1 MSDTPDPRPLSSTYR
16 LQLHADFTFAAAAR
30 VVPYLADLGVS
41 HLYLSPV
48 LTAVPG
54 SQHGYDVVDHSRV
67 SAELGGR
74 SGLVELSSVCRAHGL
89 GIVVDVVPNHMALV
103 APLWRNAQVWEV
115 LRDGRFAAHAHW
127 FDIDWDA
134 LDGRIG
140 LPVLG
145 DTLNR
150 VIAGGA
156 LSLDTGRGDEG
167 PAAGQPVI
175 RYHEHVWPVAPG
187 TWQDGDEVGAVV
199 QRQHYLLASWREG
212 GEFLN
217 YRRFFEVDGLI
228 GVRVEEP
235 DVFEATHRTLLDLH
249 HAGVIDGLRIDHPD
263 GLADPAAY
271 LDTLAGHLRPGAPVW
286 VEKILERGETLPT
299 EWACAGTTGYDANA
313 VLTIALIDP
322 VSADEVGRSWAWAGG
337 TPWVD
342 DVADL
347 TKREAVQDLLVP
359 EVSRLLRLATRV
371 LPDAD
376 EDELRVALTELL
388 VAVDVYRA
396 YVRPGEEPAE
406 DSRERL
412 HEAIERA
419 VAAAPETAETIT
431 ELGRVLGDPDAGSA
445 DPAAA
450 YDLVVRFQQTT
461 GPVMAKG
468 IEDTALYRWHRMV
481 ALNEVG
487 GHPSQGRK
495 PSTQPMVTWAQRQ
508 AEHWPRG
515 MTALSTHDTKR
526 SEDVRARVL
535 AVSGDAAAWDQAT
548 RAAVTEAVDNGV
560 DAPTAHLVM
569 QTLVG
574 VGEISADRLE
584 AYLTKAL
591 REARLHT
598 TWIEPETDYE
608 ARVID
613 IGHRAQH
620 DGELHDAIAAAVAGS
635 VGAIRTLVLSQKL
648 LQLTL
653 PGVPDT
659 YQGSELADLSLVD
672 PDNRRP
678 VDYGARRS
686 ALGRLDDR
694 LDPRGLSEEKLL
706 VTARTLRLR
715 LRLPEAFGPGAS
727 YVPLEG
733 GPHLLGHLRGHRVA
747 ALAVR
752 APHSLAVGEVG
763 EMDEM
768 DKVDEVDGFGD
779 HRVDLPAG
787 TWFDEL
793 TGRRVQVEASG
804 LPLAEVFVDAPVALL
819 VREEDPR

>member
-1 MSDTPDPRPLSSTYR
+1 MSDTPDPRPLSATYR
-16 LQLHADFTFAAAAR
+16 LQLHAGFTFADAAR

-41 HLYLSPV
+41 HVYLSPV

-74 SGLVELSSVCRAHGL
+74 AGLVELSSVCRAHGL
-89 GIVVDVVPNHMALV
+89 GIVVDIVPNHMALV
-103 APLWRNAQVWEV
+103 APLWHNAPVWEM
-115 LRDGRFAAHAHW
+115 LRDGQTAARAHW
-127 FDIDWDA
+127 FDVDWDA

-150 VIAGGA
+150 VLAGGA

-175 RYHEHVWPVAPG
+175 RYYDHVWPVAPG
-187 TWQDGDEVGAVV
+187 TWREGDDVATVV
-199 QRQHYLLASWREG
+199 QRQHYLLACWREG

-235 DVFEATHRTLLDLH
+235 DVFEATHRTILDLH

-271 LDTLAGHLRPGAPVW
+271 LDTLADHLRPGTPVW

-299 EWACAGTTGYDANA
+299 DWACAGTTGYDANA

-322 VSADEVGRSWAWAGG
+322 ASAEEVGRSWAWAGG

-342 DVADL
+342 DVAEL
-347 TKREAVQDLLVP
+347 AKREAVEELLVP

-371 LPDAD
+371 LPDTD

-396 YVRPGEEPAE
+396 YLRPGEVPAQ
-406 DSRERL
+406 DSRQRL

-419 VAAAPETAETIT
+419 VEAAPDTAETIT
-431 ELGRVLGDPDAGSA
+431 SLGRILGDPDAGST

-450 YDLVVRFQQTT
+450 YDLAVRFQQTT

-487 GHPSQGRK
+487 GHPSQGST
-495 PSTQPMVTWAQRQ
+495 PSAEPLAAWARHQ

-515 MTALSTHDTKR
+515 MTTLSTHDTKR

-535 AVSGDAAAWDQAT
+535 AVSGDAVAWDRAT
-548 RAAVTEAVDNGV
+548 RAAVAEAIEHGV
-560 DAPTAHLVM
+560 DAPTGHLVM
-569 QTLVG
+569 QTVVG
-574 VGEISADRLE
+574 AGEIGSERLD

-591 REARLHT
+591 REAKWHT
-598 TWIEPETDYE
+598 TWTEPETDYE
-608 ARVID
+608 DRVKQ
-613 IGHRAQH
+613 IGEQAQH
-620 DGELHDAIAAAVAGS
+620 SGELHAAIKEAVAGS
-635 VGAIRTLVLSQKL
+635 ERAIRAVVLGQKL

-659 YQGSELADLSLVD
+659 YQGTELVDLSLVD

-678 VDYGARRS
+678 VDYAARRS
-686 ALGRLDDR
+686 ALSRLDDGQA
-694 LDPRGLSEEKLL
+694 PRDLSEEKLL
-706 VTARTLRLR
+706 ITTRVLRLR
-715 LRLPEAFGPGAS
+715 LRLPEALGPDAS
-727 YVPLEG
+727 YESLEA
-733 GPHLLGHLRGHRVA
+733 GPHLLGHLRGGRVA

-752 APHSLAVGEVG
+752 APHSLEVN
-763 EMDEM
+763 E
-768 DKVDEVDGFGD
+768 VDEVDGFGE
-779 HRVDLPAG
+779 HRVDLPPG
-787 TWFDEL
+787 SWVDEL
-793 TGRRVQVEASG
+793 TGRRVQVEESG
-804 LPLAEVFVDAPVALL
+804 LLLAEAFADAPVALL
-819 VREEDPR
+819 VREEAGR